1 MSVGVEVVECWD
13 RRSGGARFYL
23 VREEDT
29 RIHVKMGGVLC
40 EGVRVTW
47 IIRRWVV

>member
-13 RRSGGARFYL
+13 RRSDGARFYL

-29 RIHVKMGGVLC
+29 C
-40 EGVRVTW
+40 EDGRC
-47 IIRRWVV
+47 VV

>member
-23 VREEDT
+23 VRE
-29 RIHVKMGGVLC
+29 GGLC
-40 EGVRVTW
+40 GL
-47 IIRRWVV
+47 